1 MLWEGPSSDRL
12 IYDFFLGSLQLCC
25 FVAFEWEKLEMHEVP
40 LKPDTHDDEVLYICI
55 SETNLIPLQQLI
67 LDVFL
72 SFRACRNF
80 VVFFHGE

>member
-25 FVAFEWEKLEMHEVP
+25 FVAFEWEKLERHEVP

-55 SETNLIPLQQLI
+55 SEIKGIHVYTFFQIKSWKTYTVLFLQ
-67 LDVFL
+67 
-72 SFRACRNF
+72 
-80 VVFFHGE
+80 VVSL

>member
-1 MLWEGPSSDRL
+1 
-12 IYDFFLGSLQLCC
+12 
-25 FVAFEWEKLEMHEVP
+25 MHEVP